1 MLVKKYGNRR
11 LYDTE
16 NSVYVTMD
24 ELTDKIRKGSDV
36 TIIDAKTGEDLTQAT
51 LTQAIVEGRNGSRYL
66 PVPLLHQ
73 LLRLGDDALAEFFN
87 RYVSAALEMYLQ
99 ARSGA
104 QMLGP
109 LNPFAAL
116 NPFASALLRPFSS
129 SPPPPPQPNAEMESL
144 KREMEELKRSLR
156 KRKK

>member
-16 NSVYVTMD
+16 SSRYITME
-24 ELTDKIRKGSDV
+24 ELTEKIRLGSDASIV
-36 TIIDAKTGEDLTQAT
+36 DAKTGKDLTQAT
-51 LTQAIVEGRNGSRYL
+51 LTQAIIEGRNAGNYL
-66 PVPLLHQ
+66 PIPLLHA

-87 RYVSAALEMYLQ
+87 RYISAALEMYLQ

-104 QMLGP
+104 QSLGP
-109 LNPFAAL
+109 FNPFAAL
-116 NPFASALLRPFSS
+116 NPFASALMRPFSS
-129 SPPPPPQPNAEMESL
+129 APAPAPAPSNEMEEL